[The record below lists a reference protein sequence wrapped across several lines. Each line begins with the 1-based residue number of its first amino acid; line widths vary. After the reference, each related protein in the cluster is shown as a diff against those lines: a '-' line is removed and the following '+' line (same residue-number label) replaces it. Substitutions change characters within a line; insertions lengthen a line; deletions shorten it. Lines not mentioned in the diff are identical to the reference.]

1 MEKFDFFVFYFN
13 IKDKIKELIVLYLFI
28 KKGLKWYFVM
38 RVEFIRERE
47 GQVEKVL
54 FYFCIIVY
62 RYLILEE
69 FNFYNIN
76 EFF

>member
-47 GQVEKVL
+47 G
-54 FYFCIIVY
+54 
-62 RYLILEE
+62 
-69 FNFYNIN
+69 
-76 EFF
+76 